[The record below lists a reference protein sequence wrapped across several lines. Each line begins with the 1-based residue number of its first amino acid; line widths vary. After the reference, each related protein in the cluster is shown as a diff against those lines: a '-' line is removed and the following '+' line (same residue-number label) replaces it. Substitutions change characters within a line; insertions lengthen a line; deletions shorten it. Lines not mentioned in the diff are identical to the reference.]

1 MTPTETTTTASV
13 LLSEELLDREYHQKN
28 YHALG
33 CSDVLLDVYRI
44 YLESAPQKLEQLH
57 SLVREADLASIIAV
71 AHGLKGESGS
81 VGGRLITAAAAA
93 LEKAARS
100 GDLPEVRR
108 LMPELEQQLQ
118 RTLAAI
124 EQELQA

>member
-1 MTPTETTTTASV
+1 MTPTETTTTASAA
-13 LLSEELLDREYHQKN
+13 LSEELLDREYHQKN

-44 YLESAPQKLEQLH
+44 YRESAPQKFEQLRALVLETKLEPII
-57 SLVREADLASIIAV
+57 SL

-81 VGGRLITAAAAA
+81 VGGRLIMALAAAM
-93 LEKAARS
+93 EKAARN
-100 GDLPEVRR
+100 GDLQEVRS
-108 LMPELEQQLQ
+108 LMPELELQLQ

-124 EQELQA
+124 ERELQA